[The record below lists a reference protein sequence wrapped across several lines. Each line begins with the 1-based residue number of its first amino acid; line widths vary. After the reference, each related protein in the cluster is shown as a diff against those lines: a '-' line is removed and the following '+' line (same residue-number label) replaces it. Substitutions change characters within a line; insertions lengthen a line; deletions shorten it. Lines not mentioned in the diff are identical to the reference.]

1 MRIALIAAG
10 FPTPEKPSSGVF
22 TLRAARGLAER
33 NEVEVFHLRA
43 WRPSRPLLKRSVVE
57 GVPVTT
63 VWLPQLPD
71 PYRAP
76 WRTTLTWRAATAAG
90 WLLLRRRLREFDVLH
105 SAGAA
110 FAGVLTAAWSRRA
123 RRPHVA
129 QVIGTDANSILPAVN
144 GRPGISGWERN
155 VDAFVCNSAALAA
168 QVRSLY
174 PDVQDVSVV
183 YRGTDLVSFSPPFT
197 PRAAAPLRVLFTGG
211 FPMYQ
216 GAFGRN
222 YKGGE
227 TVCTAWSASE
237 EQLVARGATL
247 TLAGPLSA
255 EPAVDA
261 WRRSL
266 KHPEAVTLAGTLPP
280 DAMPD
285 RMRAADVLLVPSMA
299 EGLPNAAIEAAASGC
314 AVLGSRVGGI
324 PEAVVD
330 GITGLLLPP
339 GDPAAWSAA
348 LQALADDPESAR
360 IMGRRGRAHVEGHFN
375 AATYAAALEGI
386 YERVLAK
393 R

>member
-57 GVPVTT
+57 GIPLTT

-76 WRTTLTWRAATAAG
+76 WRTTLTWRAATVAG

-144 GRPGISGWERN
+144 ERAGIFGWERN

-168 QVRSLY
+168 QVRALY
-174 PDVQDVSVV
+174 PAAQDVSVV
-183 YRGTDLVSFSPPFT
+183 YRGTDLTRFAPPE
-197 PRAAAPLRVLFTGG
+197 PARSGGRVRFLFAGG
-211 FPMYQ
+211 FPVYD
-216 GAFGRN
+216 GPFGRN
-222 YKGGE
+222 LKGGE
-227 TVCTAWSASE
+227 TLCAAWSAAE
-237 EQLVARGATL
+237 EQLVSHGAAL
-247 TLAGPLSA
+247 TIAGPRSA
-255 EPAVDA
+255 EPDVEG
-261 WRRSL
+261 WRHSL
-266 KHPEAVTLAGTLPP
+266 ARPDAVTLAGVVPP
-280 DAMPD
+280 ASMPD
-285 RMRAADVLLVPSMA
+285 LMRTADVLLVPSME
-299 EGLPNAAIEAAASGC
+299 EGLPNAGVEGAACGC
-314 AVLGSRVGGI
+314 AVVASNVGGI
-324 PEAVVD
+324 PEVVRD
-330 GITGLLLPP
+330 RETGLLLPR
-339 GDPAAWSAA
+339 GDTAAWAAA
-348 LQALADDPESAR
+348 LANVAKDPEGVRA
-360 IMGRRGRAHVEGHFN
+360 MGRRGRAQAERTFDARN
-375 AATYAAALEGI
+375 YAVALESI
-386 YERVLAK
+386 YARVLS
-393 R
+393 RR